1 MGTDW
6 KAVIATLAHEICHHV
21 IYQCGIRPHNMDWMV
36 ETYTDLCTIY
46 VGFGKIILEGYKT
59 NVGGTKRTLGYLD
72 WNTYMVTNHLV
83 GVVCGDNHSD
93 KTGLK
98 GSDFLADDAIDI
110 WEKTED
116 RASSLKEIFRKQ
128 SEPIADMQRG
138 LRYLEQIIGYYREEI
153 RNRVDELSKLFF
165 VDVES
170 NTNKPLALFRCIY
183 ESTIH
188 TEVSSFEKK
197 LAEHNDTIEEAIFLT
212 YSELN
217 KYRRTLFDNSFVC
230 PSCGRSYKGKS
241 ENQGIVIIKCGQC
254 GTRFA
259 LNTEEW
265 NATKL
270 QRKFEKKLRE
280 RNSDYLE
287 KFKRDESDKLHKEL
301 SNTRTKLS
309 IESGRL
315 KNESGR
321 LQEKEKQLTSLGN
334 YLLQSRVDA
343 INIYLNNLPPFLHR
357 IVRKIADSRILSRMG
372 ETERNTKKALNRFEK
387 KQGNRKLWEAALKS
401 LCDNLDDLQGLI
413 DNSNSIDKSTIKRLS
428 DFANILIE
436 SDSKQLRLQM
446 AVLELENSSDNQSTL
461 RKAVELLKIIN
472 GKLVLINPYANKY
485 INKCLEIYK
494 KKGHSQQEVE
504 TYKKSLVD
512 DVIKYCN
519 QYSD

>member
-1 MGTDW
+1 
-6 KAVIATLAHEICHHV
+6 
-21 IYQCGIRPHNMDWMV
+21 
-36 ETYTDLCTIY
+36 
-46 VGFGKIILEGYKT
+46 
-59 NVGGTKRTLGYLD
+59 
-72 WNTYMVTNHLV
+72 
-83 GVVCGDNHSD
+83 
-93 KTGLK
+93 
-98 GSDFLADDAIDI
+98 
-110 WEKTED
+110 
-116 RASSLKEIFRKQ
+116 
-128 SEPIADMQRG
+128 MQRG

-241 ENQGIVIIKCGQC
+241 KNQGIVIIKCGQC

-343 INIYLNNLPPFLHR
+343 INIYF
-357 IVRKIADSRILSRMG
+357 K
-372 ETERNTKKALNRFEK
+372 RFK
-387 KQGNRKLWEAALKS
+387 
-401 LCDNLDDLQGLI
+401 
-413 DNSNSIDKSTIKRLS
+413 
-428 DFANILIE
+428 
-436 SDSKQLRLQM
+436 
-446 AVLELENSSDNQSTL
+446 
-461 RKAVELLKIIN
+461 
-472 GKLVLINPYANKY
+472 
-485 INKCLEIYK
+485 YK
-494 KKGHSQQEVE
+494 K
-504 TYKKSLVD
+504 
-512 DVIKYCN
+512 
-519 QYSD
+519 